1 MNNANNPYNQY
12 KQTSIETASPVKLLL
27 MLFDGAIKF
36 LHQAIEAIENKD
48 IEKANVYLWKT
59 TEIVQELIISLDM
72 NIDIAHNL
80 YNLYDYFYR
89 RLLEANMRKDRAI
102 AEEVLQFMQEFRE
115 TWAKAAAAGGSG
127 IVTQNSINVQ
137 IK

>member
-102 AEEVLQFMQEFRE
+102 AEEVLQFMQELRE
-115 TWAKAAAAGGSG
+115 TWAQAAAAGGSG